1 MKKKLLKILGI
12 AAIAF
17 VMACLVL
24 VLFLYLLDKDN
35 KEYIEQLEQ
44 EKKVTLEEN
53 SILKGN
59 EIAAIYAVQ
68 QLKKYIKNPH
78 SINIFS
84 ISYICLS
91 VDNGV
96 ADYIIRLE
104 YSTENNIGGTVEE
117 VVYYEFK
124 AAMYDYLVG
133 ENKDLIEID
142 TDNCD
147 FITMGM
153 LKSHYDKEFEKEN
166 YIIDIDTVLNNIDI
180 DILELSKLKE

>member
-1 MKKKLLKILGI
+1 MKRKILKVFGV

-17 VMACLVL
+17 LMACLVL
-24 VLFLYLLDKDN
+24 FLFLYLLDKDN

-44 EKKVTLEEN
+44 EEQINLEEN
-53 SILKGN
+53 SKLKGN

-68 QLKKYIKNPH
+68 QLEEYIKNPH
-78 SINIFS
+78 SMNIFS
-84 ISYICLS
+84 LSYICLS

-104 YSTENNIGGTVEE
+104 YSSENDIGGTVEE
-117 VVYYEFK
+117 VIYYEFK
-124 AAMYDYLVG
+124 AAMYDYSEG
-133 ENKDLIEID
+133 ENKNLIEID
-142 TDNCD
+142 NDNCG

-166 YIIDIDTVLNNIDI
+166 YIIDIDKVLNNIDI
-180 DILELSKLKE
+180 DISELNKLKE